1 MFPRGHYGPLV
12 SDRITLER
20 IMLTYGRLSMWGF
33 LTGEEV
39 VETGNANLGL
49 RDQRLGMKWV
59 QENIAAFGGEF
70 HFEVTFDTDH

>member
-12 SDRITLER
+12 SDSMTLER
-20 IMLTYGRLSMWGF
+20 RKLTCGRLSMWGF

-49 RDQRLGMKWV
+49 RDQRLGMRWV

-70 HFEVTFDTDH
+70 